1 MAKIRFGWN
10 ADIAADVGLSGMCEQ
25 KIIKLRMSSMVELV
39 PATRNDLAVMQAMG
53 SYFVYDMSEFL
64 SDLSG

>member
-1 MAKIRFGWN
+1 
-10 ADIAADVGLSGMCEQ
+10 
-25 KIIKLRMSSMVELV
+25 MSSMVELV
-39 PATRNDLAVMQAMG
+39 PATLNDLAVMQAMG